1 MTIKKDVVWVQT
13 WEDVKGV
20 QTTGVKIDMPMHR
33 LFVINK
39 EKENKINNDVF

>member
-20 QTTGVKIDMPMHR
+20 QNDWRKDRHADASIIR
-33 LFVINK
+33 NK
-39 EKENKINNDVF
+39 